1 MIFFKKVIAVFI
13 ILYLFTS
20 NLVAFEQNGV
30 KSGNTKISAGLVSNQ
45 PKDKYNDMELYSEI
59 GHFYNEK
66 LEFVLGLQIEIQ
78 QEEFYYTPSI
88 GVNYY
93 FYTTPIFTPYVGT
106 QIFYKNTS
114 NEYIREKKGSKY
126 YIGGHFFITEDI
138 SISPEFGGMYED
150 FDTELGTYFNTFL
163 TYFF

>member
-1 MIFFKKVIAVFI
+1 M
-13 ILYLFTS
+13 
-20 NLVAFEQNGV
+20 
-30 KSGNTKISAGLVSNQ
+30 
-45 PKDKYNDMELYSEI
+45 
-59 GHFYNEK
+59 
-66 LEFVLGLQIEIQ
+66 GLQIEIQ

-106 QIFYKNTS
+106 KYFIDHQMSIFG
-114 NEYIREKKGSKY
+114 EKKGSKY

>member
-1 MIFFKKVIAVFI
+1 MIFLKKLITVFI

-30 KSGNTKISAGLVSNQ
+30 KRGNTRVSAGLVSNQ
-45 PKDKYNDMELYSEI
+45 PKDKYNDMELHSEI
-59 GHFYNEK
+59 GYFYNEK
-66 LEFVLGLQIEIQ
+66 LEFVFGLQLQVQ
-78 QEEFYYTPSI
+78 QEELYYTPSI
-88 GVNYY
+88 GANYY
-93 FYTTPIFTPYVGT
+93 FYNTPIFTPYVGG

-126 YIGGHFFITEDI
+126 YIGGHFFISENI
-138 SISPEFGGMYED
+138 SITPEFGSIYKD
-150 FDTELGTYFNTFL
+150 FNIEKGTYFNTFL